1 MLTKET
7 VMPELVDDHAI
18 RKAAF
23 YIWESDGRLE
33 GRAFVHWLRARAEI
47 EGDSDEL
54 LDEVEKI
61 MADLP
66 ADLPAI
72 LTKDARGG

>member
-1 MLTKET
+1 
-7 VMPELVDDHAI
+7 MPELVDDHAI
-18 RKAAF
+18 REAAF
-23 YIWESDGRLE
+23 YIWESDGRPE
-33 GRAFVHWLRARAEI
+33 GRALVHWLRARAAI
-47 EGDSDEL
+47 EGNSDEL